1 MIYHTLEQIN
11 LRSLHDAFLLAFSDY
26 QVPMSLSFTDFER
39 MMRRRGLV
47 SKFSVGAFDGEKLVG
62 FSLTGLRLQNGF
74 LTAYDIATGIAPGFR
89 RQGISGEVFKREMA
103 ILKSNHVV
111 QYLLEVLK
119 ENVPAIRLYQR
130 QGFQIQRGFSCFQID
145 HRRLTLR
152 SQYQAEKI
160 AVINWGQAKAFWDF
174 EPSWQNSAAS
184 VSATPEEFINV
195 VVRIHGEIAGYGII
209 DSQTGN
215 IPQLA
220 VSPQFR
226 RLGIGTSI
234 LAELKTST
242 VAERIRVLNIEEPND
257 TVIKFLTVLGFEN
270 YVSQFEM
277 ILHIND

>member
-89 RQGISGEVFKREMA
+89 RQGISGEIFKREMA

-174 EPSWQNSAAS
+174 EPSWQNSINS
-184 VSATPEEFINV
+184 VNAVSEEFLYSIVHYDNTIV
-195 VVRIHGEIAGYGII
+195 GYGMINKK
-209 DSQTGN
+209 TGD
-215 IPQLA
+215 IPQIA
-220 VSPQFR
+220 VNKDFR
-226 RLGIGTSI
+226 GKGIGRSI
-234 LAELKTST
+234 LTDLIEYTESDKIS
-242 VAERIRVLNIEEPND
+242 ILNVDDKSKCTKE
-257 TVIKFLTVLGFEN
+257 FLAKLGFQPI
-270 YVSQFEM
+270 VSQYEM
-277 ILHIND
+277 LLHIR

>member
-39 MMRRRGLV
+39 MMRGRGLV

-89 RQGISGEVFKREMA
+89 RQGISGEIFKHEMA

-257 TVIKFLTVLGFEN
+257 ALIKFLTVLGFEN

>member
-39 MMRRRGLV
+39 MMRGRGLV

-184 VSATPEEFINV
+184 VSATPEEFVNV
-195 VVRIHGEIAGYGII
+195 VVRIHGEIAGYGIS